1 MVPVEAQVLV
11 LMNQSIFVC
20 VYVACAFGKNS
31 LLFSLTVASSLLSLS
46 INNYHKPWSL
56 DHFPIFFDSFTPTS
70 PPLQMV
76 CLIRSGA
83 LPTLFITWKLNHH
96 LRNHLM
102 SKLPLPLLPWTNTS
116 REWKQQSSICLIKNC
131 ADYLKNSFINI
142 THLEPP
148 PKHVQL
154 LSIFTEKGNCHQNS
168 ILEQFQLPLKKAG
181 AH

>member
-20 VYVACAFGKNS
+20 VCVCVACAFGKNS

-46 INNYHKPWSL
+46 INNYHYHS
-56 DHFPIFFDSFTPTS
+56 PIFFDFFTPTP

-76 CLIRSGA
+76 CLIRSEA

-96 LRNHLM
+96 LRNHLI
-102 SKLPLPLLPWTNTS
+102 SKLPLLLLPWTNTS

-131 ADYLKNSFINI
+131 ANYLKNSFINI
-142 THLEPP
+142 THLDHPP
-148 PKHVQL
+148 PNTYNYWAYLQRRATVTK
-154 LSIFTEKGNCHQNS
+154 I
-168 ILEQFQLPLKKAG
+168 QF
-181 AH
+181 